1 MARPKKTASETAST
15 YQPNY
20 MIDMSNIQT
29 IADVKAV
36 LAYLV
41 KDLKIPQDGDIA
53 GIAHLVVLK

>member
-1 MARPKKTASETAST
+1 
-15 YQPNY
+15 
-20 MIDMSNIQT
+20 MSNIQT
-29 IADVKAV
+29 LADVKAV